1 MDINPED
8 IRKMKLIERLTIG
21 DIKDVLHRQGTVG
34 DVNRVYGL
42 LEKFSGA
49 ISEEYTN
56 GEIISFALALLSAQ
70 MLMMYEEFE
79 K

>member
-1 MDINPED
+1 MNIDPED

-21 DIKDVLHRQGTVG
+21 DIKDVLNRQGPG
-34 DVNRVYGL
+34 DPERIYGM
-42 LEKFSGA
+42 LEKFTTVFN
-49 ISEEYTN
+49 EEYTN
-56 GEIISFALALLSAQ
+56 GDMISFALALLSAQ